1 MSYWTELFS
10 KVTRSLF
17 TPITVMFTDTQRTNG
32 IIMKILNC
40 TPHNCQLHSK
50 DAIVTYPVTGIVP
63 RIQLRQEVL
72 NESPRIVRTIYGEM
86 VGLPDEEP
94 DTLYIVSRIVATA
107 SPHRYDLLV
116 PVDLIR
122 DGGSRVIGCRAFGAI
137 N

>member
-1 MSYWTELFS
+1 
-10 KVTRSLF
+10 
-17 TPITVMFTDTQRTNG
+17 
-32 IIMKILNC
+32 MKILNC

-72 NESPRIVRTIYGEM
+72 NESPRIVRTICGEM